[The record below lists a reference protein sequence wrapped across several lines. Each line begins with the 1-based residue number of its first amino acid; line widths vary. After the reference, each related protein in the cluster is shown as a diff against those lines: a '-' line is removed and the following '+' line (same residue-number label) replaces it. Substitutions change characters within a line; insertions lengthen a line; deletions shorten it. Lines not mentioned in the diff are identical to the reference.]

1 MSTHPGANGQAEPGA
16 AANLAKAAAEAA
28 APEGPGAAASGAAAA
43 GAAAAGATAVTGAAA
58 TGAAAAG
65 VADRALLLPPA
76 AVQALVGGRA
86 GDPFAWLGPHRGG
99 QDSIVRAYLPPAE
112 AVEALDAG
120 GRVLCR
126 LTAVQTPGLFAG
138 RIPSGEKYLL
148 RIHWPGG
155 AVQETEDPYAFG
167 LLIGDLDLYLFAE
180 GTHLSL
186 GRCLGAHAMSIEGVA
201 GVRFA
206 VWAPNARR
214 VSVVGDFN
222 GWDGRRHAMRMRV
235 EAGIW
240 ELFIP
245 RLTPGTLYKFEIL
258 GPSGLLPLKA
268 DPFAWQIEPP
278 PRTAS
283 VVCDPAPLHWS
294 DAAWLEA
301 RAAGAGLAHAPLS
314 IYEVHVGSWRRVGG
328 SDAQPARP
336 LNWDELGDQLIAYVT
351 QLGFTHIELL
361 PIMGHPFGGS
371 WGYQVLSQ
379 YAPTA
384 SYGSPAQFARFVDRC
399 HAAGIGVILD
409 WVPGHFP
416 TDPHGLAGFDGTALY
431 EHADPREGYHPEWN
445 TAVYNLGRHEVRA
458 FLLSGALHWL
468 EHYHVDGLRVDAVAS
483 MLYRDYSR
491 AEGQWIAN
499 RYGGRENIEAIDF
512 LRALNDAVAQRVPG
526 ALTIAEESTAWP
538 GVSQATR
545 YGGLGFSFKWNMGW
559 MHDTLRYMSHDPLYR
574 SHDHHDMTFGLLY
587 AFYERFILP
596 LSHDEVVHGKGSLIG
611 RMPGDTWQ
619 RFANLRAYFAFMWTQ
634 PGKKLLFMGGEIAQD
649 WEWSHDGEVDWVALE
664 HPLHLGV
671 QRVVADL
678 NRLYREEPAL
688 HRLDC
693 DAEGFRWL
701 VVDDYGNSVYAYYRS
716 GGPGAAPVIAVCNFT
731 PVPRLNYRLGVPLGG
746 GWREILNT
754 DAGHYG
760 GTNLGNGGWVQAAHD
775 ESHGHAYS
783 LELTLPPLATIVLR
797 HAG

>member
-1 MSTHPGANGQAEPGA
+1 MSTHSGANGHAEPGA
-16 AANLAKAAAEAA
+16 AAALAKAAAEAA
-28 APEGPGAAASGAAAA
+28 AAASEAAAA
-43 GAAAAGATAVTGAAA
+43 AET
-58 TGAAAAG
+58 
-65 VADRALLLPPA
+65 ADRGVLLPPG
-76 AVQALVGGRA
+76 AVRALAGGIS
-86 GDPFAWLGPHRGG
+86 GDPFAWLGPHQAG
-99 QDSIVRAYLPPAE
+99 QETVVRAYVPPAE
-112 AVEALDAG
+112 RVEAVDAD
-120 GRVLCR
+120 GRLLCR
-126 LTAVQTPGLFAG
+126 LTAIQTPGLFAG
-138 RIPSGEKYLL
+138 RIASGQKYLL
-148 RIHWPGG
+148 RIQWPGG
-155 AVQETEDPYAFG
+155 VVQETEDPYAFG

-180 GTHLSL
+180 GTHLRL
-186 GRCLGAHAMSIEGVA
+186 GGCLGAHAMSIEGVP

-245 RLTPGTLYKFEIL
+245 RLTPGTLYKYEIL
-258 GPSGLLPLKA
+258 GQTGLLPLKA
-268 DPFAWQIEPP
+268 DPCAWQIEPP

-283 VVCDPAPLHWS
+283 VVADPEPVRWS
-294 DAAWLEA
+294 DDAWLA
-301 RAAGAGLAHAPLS
+301 RRAANAGLAHAPLS
-314 IYEVHVGSWRRVGG
+314 IYEVHVGSWRRVDADGG
-328 SDAQPARP
+328 GTDAQSARRP
-336 LNWDELGDQLIAYVT
+336 LSWNELAEQLIPYVV

-379 YAPTA
+379 YAPA
-384 SYGSPAQFARFVDRC
+384 AGYGAPGELARFVDRC

-416 TDPHGLAGFDGTALY
+416 TDPHGLAAFDGTALY

-445 TAVYNLGRHEVRA
+445 TALYNFGRHEVRA
-458 FLLSGALHWL
+458 FLLSSALHWL
-468 EHYHVDGLRVDAVAS
+468 ERYHVDGLRVDAVAS

-491 AEGQWIAN
+491 AEGQWIPN
-499 RYGGRENIEAIDF
+499 RYGGRENIEAIEF
-512 LRALNDAVAQRVPG
+512 LRALNEAVAQRVPG

-538 GVSQATR
+538 GVTQATR

-559 MHDTLRYMSHDPLYR
+559 MHDTLRYMAHDPLYR

-619 RFANLRAYFAFMWTQ
+619 RFANLRAYFGFMWTQ

-649 WEWSHDGEVDWVALE
+649 WEWNHDAEVDWRSLE

-671 QRVVADL
+671 QRLVADL
-678 NRLYREEPAL
+678 NSLYRQEPAL
-688 HRLDC
+688 HRLDG
-693 DAEGFRWL
+693 EGRGFRWL
-701 VVDDYGNSVYAYYRS
+701 VVDDYSNSVYAYCRT
-716 GGPGAAPVIAVCNFT
+716 GGAGTAPVIVVCNFT
-731 PVPRLNYRLGVPLGG
+731 PVPRMRYRIGVPLGG
-746 GWREILNT
+746 GWREVLNT
-754 DAGHYG
+754 DAEYYG
-760 GTNLGNGGWVQAAHD
+760 GSNLGNGGWVQTTPAA
-775 ESHGHAYS
+775 SHGHEHS
-783 LELTLPPLATIVLR
+783 IVLTLPPLAAVVLR